1 VGEENPKCTKGG
13 RYMKNINQYNFD
25 IIHVATHLRDTLE
38 YVLPR
43 EHDAKL
49 FEQRKQV
56 LTKGLEVETP
66 LGKFLDANKDKF
78 TEMME
83 KYHEMLDELYGDNST
98 ILVKTAE
105 GKIRVD
111 HSQHLKIYDY
121 VVNIMEPLR
130 DIIYFHVNLARQH
143 NEAEPII
150 EDLMPVDDRHYRLFS
165 FLLIMQ
171 DFQKSFFE
179 FQKVMGESQGKPTP
193 QSNYIVQNELTVY
206 AKMLKSIREHNHF
219 IDNDSL
225 DALDKCLQVVEMS
238 EGRRERRDN
247 KNFPDLFKEALD
259 NLNSK
264 VQANAPKWQE
274 LFNKALQEMLAD
286 IRKNSGQAQA

>member
-1 VGEENPKCTKGG
+1 
-13 RYMKNINQYNFD
+13 MKNINQYNFD

-66 LGKFLDANKDKF
+66 LGKFLEANKDKF

-111 HSQHLKIYDY
+111 HSQHLKIYQY
-121 VVNIMEPLR
+121 VTEIMEPLR

-165 FLLIMQ
+165 TLLIMQ
-171 DFQKSFFE
+171 DFEKSFFE
-179 FQKVMGESQGKPTP
+179 FQKVMSESQGKPTP
-193 QSNYIVQNELTVY
+193 QSNYIVQNELSVY
-206 AKMLKSIREHNHF
+206 AKMLRNIREHNHF

-247 KNFPDLFKEALD
+247 KNFPDLFKEAIEG
-259 NLNSK
+259 LNTR

-286 IRKNSGQAQA
+286 IRKANGGAQA